1 MDRFFYL
8 YLEITRTFPL
18 RICKLSR
25 KLLRPNPFLEKIIKN
40 SGMVQFAETNPVPP
54 TTQCHSLLEE

>member
-8 YLEITRTFPL
+8 YLETTPTFPL

-25 KLLRPNPFLEKIIKN
+25 KLLRPNPFLEKVIKN

-54 TTQCHSLLEE
+54 PTQCRSLLEE